1 MMNLCYN
8 KDHRSLPTFGGIA
21 PYAGELFLHAPLP
34 YHITNDTA
42 SILTTEAQDF
52 ACDELLA
59 LQSRTRALLL
69 LCYYLRIEVWQ
80 EHGKVGWLFALE
92 CSRSD
97 MIRLLNSTHKTDTAA
112 DTDTGT
118 TAAEGNDSVGF
129 WSGEYRRLI
138 TPTRPMVIPHPDA
151 ISRAEDQRMGSLWAW
166 RDAKARQLDLAPVN
180 ALACAEVVRLAIR
193 NPRNSTE
200 LITCCSPL
208 SAVVLAY
215 HEEVLASSL
224 SQKATKMT
232 TAAVLELLKPRA

>member
-1 MMNLCYN
+1 M
-8 KDHRSLPTFGGIA
+8 R
-21 PYAGELFLHAPLP
+21 
-34 YHITNDTA
+34 
-42 SILTTEAQDF
+42 
-52 ACDELLA
+52 DELLA

-92 CSRSD
+92 CSCSD

-138 TPTRPMVIPHPDA
+138 TPTRPMVIPHPDT

-180 ALACAEVVRLAIR
+180 VMACAEVVRLAIR

-215 HEEVLASSL
+215 HKEVLSVL
-224 SQKATKMT
+224 SITKATKMT
-232 TAAVLELLKPRA
+232 TAAVLELLKPERRAGAGYEGTRFCREGPRATSREADSAGYM